1 MSKKV
6 VEVKTLKVGKY
17 VIIGDEASKITS
29 ISTSSPGKHG
39 AAKARV
45 EAVGI
50 FDNQK
55 RTFVKPV
62 DAKCD
67 VPMIDKRLGQVLAL
81 MGDDVQLMDM
91 ETYETFEIEIPSEL
105 KGKLNEGAEVDYIVA
120 MGNKKVMRIK
130 SG

>member
-17 VIIGDEASKITS
+17 VILDGEASKITS
-29 ISTSSPGKHG
+29 IQTSSPGKHG

-50 FDNQK
+50 FDGQK
-55 RTFVKPV
+55 RSLVKPV

-67 VPMIDKRLGQVLAL
+67 VPIIDKRLGQVLAL
-81 MGDDVQLMDM
+81 MGNDVQLMDL
-91 ETYETFEIEIPSEL
+91 ESYETFELPIPADL
-105 KGKLNEGAEVDYIVA
+105 KDKLAEGLEVDYIEA
-120 MGNKKVMRIK
+120 MGKQKIMRVK
-130 SG
+130 

>member
-17 VIIGDEASKITS
+17 VILDGEASKITS
-29 ISTSSPGKHG
+29 IQTSSPGKHG

-50 FDNQK
+50 FDGQK
-55 RTFVKPV
+55 RTLVKPV

-67 VPMIDKRLGQVLAL
+67 VPMIDKRVGQVLAL
-81 MGDDVQLMDM
+81 MGKDVQLMDL
-91 ETYETFEIEIPSEL
+91 ESYETFELPIPDEL
-105 KGKLNEGAEVDYIVA
+105 KKDIVEGAEVDYIVA
-120 MGNKKVMRIK
+120 LGKQKIMRVK
-130 SG
+130 

>member
-17 VIIGDEASKITS
+17 VILDGEASKITS
-29 ISTSSPGKHG
+29 IQTSSPGKHG

-50 FDNQK
+50 FDGQK
-55 RTFVKPV
+55 RSLVKPV

-67 VPMIDKRLGQVLAL
+67 VPIIDKRVAQVLAL
-81 MGDDVQLMDM
+81 MGKDVQLMDL
-91 ETYETFEIEIPSEL
+91 ESYETFELPMPEDL
-105 KGKLNEGAEVDYIVA
+105 KKDIVEGAEVDYIEA
-120 MGNKKVMRIK
+120 MGKQKIMRVK
-130 SG
+130 